1 MAKTGRPKKY
11 NNLTLMN
18 VFVEKEDIEILK
30 IAVELY
36 NEKHKLGGA
45 YSLSIL
51 VRDLIST
58 HSKRVKNSKDFIEFN
73 EKSVEE
79 NHQVAEDVE
88 EKNHKEEVRE
98 SSYVIDNT
106 QEVLQ
111 EINSKQDTQCGNNP
125 FNDVVWFMKITLF
138 ILI

>member
-18 VFVEKEDIEILK
+18 VFVEKEDLEILK
-30 IAVELY
+30 VAVEIY

-58 HSKRVKNSKDFIEFN
+58 HSKRVKNSKEFIEFN
-73 EKSVEE
+73 KKSIEE
-79 NHQVAEDVE
+79 NHQVEVE
-88 EKNHKEEVRE
+88 EVQEVEEIHQEEVKEEVKKDDDIE
-98 SSYVIDNT
+98 AMM
-106 QEVLQ
+106 E
-111 EINSKQDTQCGNNP
+111 EINKQQLLLATQIKGD
-125 FNDVVWFMKITLF
+125 NDE
-138 ILI
+138 

>member
-18 VFVEKEDIEILK
+18 VFVEKEDLKILK
-30 IAVELY
+30 VAVEIY

-58 HSKRVKNSKDFIEFN
+58 HSKRVKNSKEFIEFN
-73 EKSVEE
+73 QKIIEEIHQDEVQEVEKI
-79 NHQVAEDVE
+79 HQ
-88 EKNHKEEVRE
+88 EEVKKDDDIEAMLEKIR
-98 SSYVIDNT
+98 
-106 QEVLQ
+106 QEELLLA
-111 EINSKQDTQCGNNP
+111 TNNKGE
-125 FNDVVWFMKITLF
+125 N
-138 ILI
+138 

>member
-18 VFVEKEDIEILK
+18 VFVEKEDLEILK
-30 IAVELY
+30 VAVEIY

-58 HSKRVKNSKDFIEFN
+58 HSKRVKNSKEFIEFN
-73 EKSVEE
+73 KKSVEE
-79 NHQVAEDVE
+79 NHQVEVE
-88 EKNHKEEVRE
+88 EVQEVEEIHQEEVKKDDDIEAMMEEIKR
-98 SSYVIDNT
+98 
-106 QEVLQ
+106 QELLL
-111 EINSKQDTQCGNNP
+111 EINKSGENNE
-125 FNDVVWFMKITLF
+125 
-138 ILI
+138 

>member
-18 VFVEKEDIEILK
+18 VFVEKEDLEILK
-30 IAVELY
+30 VAVEIY

-58 HSKRVKNSKDFIEFN
+58 HSKRVKNSKEFIEFSK
-73 EKSVEE
+73 KSIEE
-79 NHQVAEDVE
+79 NHQIEVE
-88 EKNHKEEVRE
+88 EVEEVKEFEEIHKEEVQE
-98 SSYVIDNT
+98 SSYVMDNT

-111 EINSKQDTQCGNNP
+111 EINSKQDPQWNNNP
-125 FNDVVWFMKITLF
+125 FSDGGKV
-138 ILI
+138 

>member
-18 VFVEKEDIEILK
+18 VFVEKEDLEILK

-51 VRDLIST
+51 VRELISA
-58 HSKRVKNSKDFIEFN
+58 HSKRVKNSKDFIDFN
-73 EKSVEE
+73 KKSIEE
-79 NHQVAEDVE
+79 NHQVEVE
-88 EKNHKEEVRE
+88 EVKEFEEIHKEEVQE
-98 SSYVIDNT
+98 SSYVMDNT

-111 EINSKQDTQCGNNP
+111 EINSKQDPQWNNNP
-125 FNDVVWFMKITLF
+125 FSDGGKV
-138 ILI
+138 

>member
-18 VFVEKEDIEILK
+18 VFVEKEDLEILK
-30 IAVELY
+30 VAVEIY

-58 HSKRVKNSKDFIEFN
+58 HSRRVKNSKEFIEFN
-73 EKSVEE
+73 KKSIEE
-79 NHQVAEDVE
+79 NHQVEVEEVQDVE
-88 EKNHKEEVRE
+88 EIHQDEVKKDDDIEAMMEEIKR
-98 SSYVIDNT
+98 
-106 QEVLQ
+106 QELLL
-111 EINSKQDTQCGNNP
+111 EINKTGENNE
-125 FNDVVWFMKITLF
+125 
-138 ILI
+138 